1 VALRKTNVIG
11 ILGRVLLLL
20 LMMRTD
26 MLICRIGPGQM
37 PVRGMK
43 LLAKDPQMEA
53 ILKY

>member
-1 VALRKTNVIG
+1 VALRKTNVVG

-20 LMMRTD
+20 TRTA

-43 LLAKDPQMEA
+43 VLAKDPQMEA